1 MKKINIIILCI
12 IMTLICNYQ
21 VNAKDTL
28 YSMNS
33 FKEENFKFIEKSYNK
48 ENNQDGFIVAGE
60 YLENEED
67 DDAKKDDNENYQAI
81 IIKYNYEGKKIWDY
95 SYGEDS
101 KDSIESLT
109 YSYSTEGK
117 VDGYLLVVKE
127 TNKLEVQ
134 EKSSS
139 FKAIF
144 LKLDLNGKLVL
155 KKEITLDGFNGL
167 SKILPISNNDSTPNG
182 YIAIATFTKDTDI
195 CSTIISFDNNLNIV
209 WQKDQLPELGNDVI
223 YEDMV
228 RIYEN
233 NNVVGY
239 AVIEQSG
246 LKNQYDG
253 KLLRFDLEG
262 NKVLITDSLK
272 KYTSYYLAE
281 ANNGFML
288 YGLTK
293 EVKVEGGE
301 YSYYLINYDST
312 NKEIQE
318 SVGDFSIS
326 DKENLKLLP
335 ISEEKKIT
343 GYLLF
348 YGNASDSSKE
358 VIKLDLEGLLEKK
371 VKKISN
377 EYYTINNFLTNGET
391 LYFIGYITCPEEDN
405 CDYDTHSL
413 FLISDEDKVIE
424 VKDNTAKNISLV
436 GIIIISITVVIILI
450 KKKLH

>member
-33 FKEENFKFIEKSYNK
+33 FKEEDFKFIEKSYNK
-48 ENNQDGFIVAGE
+48 ENKQDGFIVAGE
-60 YLENEED
+60 YLENKDDEEV
-67 DDAKKDDNENYQAI
+67 KEEDNENYQAI
-81 IIKYNYEGKKIWDY
+81 IIKYNYDGKKVWDY
-95 SYGEDS
+95 SYGENS
-101 KDSIESLT
+101 KDAIESIT
-109 YSYSTEGK
+109 YSYNSEGNI
-117 VDGYLLVVKE
+117 DGYLLVVKE
-127 TNKLEVQ
+127 TNKLETQ
-134 EKSSS
+134 EQAS
-139 FKAIF
+139 FKANF
-144 LKLDLNGKLVL
+144 LKLDLSGKLVL
-155 KKEITLDGFNGL
+155 KKEIMLDNLNSLNKIIPILNNG
-167 SKILPISNNDSTPNG
+167 STPNE

-195 CSTIISFDNNLNIV
+195 CSTIIKFDSNLNIV
-209 WQKDQLPELGNDVI
+209 WQKDQLPESGNDVI

-233 NNVVGY
+233 NNVIGY
-239 AVIEQSG
+239 AIIEQSG

-293 EVKVEGGE
+293 DVKVEGGE

-318 SVGDFSIS
+318 SIGDFSIS

-335 ISEEKKIT
+335 IREDEIIT
-343 GYLLF
+343 SYLLF
-348 YGNASDSSKE
+348 YRNASDSSKE

-377 EYYTINNFLTNGET
+377 EYYTINNFLTNGEK
-391 LYFIGYITCPEEDN
+391 LYFIGHITCPEEDN

-424 VKDNTAKNISLV
+424 VKDNTAKNISFV
-436 GIIIISITVVIILI
+436 GIIITFIIAVIILI